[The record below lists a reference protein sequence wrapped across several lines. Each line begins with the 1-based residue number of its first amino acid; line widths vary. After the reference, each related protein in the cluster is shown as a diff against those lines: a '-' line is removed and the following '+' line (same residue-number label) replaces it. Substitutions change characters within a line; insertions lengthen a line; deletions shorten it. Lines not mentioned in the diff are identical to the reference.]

1 MVTARGRD
9 VKDYAGLHDDDKPTN
24 AANGALFL
32 EIDTGDIYAFDAEN
46 AEWNKLGGSSSGGSD
61 DDGGGK

>member
-9 VKDYAGLHDDDKPTN
+9 VKDYAGLHDDDKPAG

-46 AEWNKLGGSSSGGSD
+46 AEWDKIGGSSVSSDNSGGSY
-61 DDGGGK
+61 

>member
-9 VKDYAGLHDDDKPTN
+9 VKDYAGLHDDDKPAN

-32 EIDTGDIYAFDAEN
+32 EIDTGDIYAYDADGE
-46 AEWNKLGGSSSGGSD
+46 AWNKLGGGSAPLT
-61 DDGGGK
+61 